1 MKFITKTMAIV
12 ALLAIGSINAKQIG
26 KKTAITTRTT
36 TPTREVI
43 TPTQTTI
50 LPDRIDLYVDSST
63 DDYYKKINLYVG
75 SLIDNYKKNAMQNIN
90 DTLRKRLKNLQ
101 IFSDKFFNVIMNP
114 MLSTEDKI
122 FLLTYHSSALQNAL
136 SLPKSQETID
146 LEKQIET
153 VINNFV
159 DKYRET
165 IQHLEKIQI
174 EEEKREYEKEQSSH
188 KKRSF

>member
-122 FLLTYHSSALQNAL
+122 FLLTY
-136 SLPKSQETID
+136 